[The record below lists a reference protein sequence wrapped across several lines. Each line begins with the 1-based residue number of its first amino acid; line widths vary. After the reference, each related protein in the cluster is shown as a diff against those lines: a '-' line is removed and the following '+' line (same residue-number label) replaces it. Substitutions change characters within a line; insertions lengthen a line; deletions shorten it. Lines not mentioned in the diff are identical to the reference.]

1 MSKQRRRAEHILAE
15 RLADAAG
22 FEMYRFVS
30 DTDETQRATLA
41 LQPIVETR
49 QVNYALWRSSQG
61 AGAAGAAGAVG
72 AAGAAGALSVPDD
85 AAVDPVATGSLKGR
99 VDTWD
104 DDAREDVLRR
114 VVYRHEDDLG
124 FDDEH
129 LDVLLGDDEDN
140 EDDAS
145 DEDGDG
151 DGDGDESDSDS
162 DDGAS
167 DDDT

>member
-1 MSKQRRRAEHILAE
+1 MSKQRRRDEHILAE

-49 QVNYALWRSSQG
+49 QVNYALWRAPRDVS
-61 AGAAGAAGAVG
+61 AAGAVGAVG
-72 AAGAAGALSVPDD
+72 AAGALSAPED
-85 AAVDPVATGSLKGR
+85 AEVDPVATGSLKGR
-99 VDTWD
+99 VATWD

-114 VVYRHEDDLG
+114 VVYRHEEDLG

-129 LDVLLGDDEDN
+129 LDVLLGDDDEDED

-145 DEDGDG
+145 DEDGED
-151 DGDGDESDSDS
+151 DGDEDDVDSDE
-162 DDGAS
+162 DENDG